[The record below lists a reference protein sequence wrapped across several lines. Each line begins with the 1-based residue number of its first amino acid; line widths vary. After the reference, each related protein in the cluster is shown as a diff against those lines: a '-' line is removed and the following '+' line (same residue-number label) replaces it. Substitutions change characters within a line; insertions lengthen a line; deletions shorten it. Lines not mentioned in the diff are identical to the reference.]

1 LSSLC
6 ALLGHTR
13 QAYYGHK
20 KIAEQGALEAELIV
34 QEVLRHRLLQPR
46 AGTRKLMAMM
56 QQFAREHRISWGRDA
71 LFDLLREHGLLVRKR
86 KRKAQTTF
94 SRHRFKKYKNLI
106 RGFEPTAPN
115 LLWASDITYIP
126 VADSFAYLSLV
137 TDAYSRKIV
146 GYHLS
151 KTLHAEGPVQALQ
164 MALSGCPCTGSLAH
178 HSDRGA
184 QYCCAEYV
192 KMLDDKK
199 IKISMTENGDPLEN
213 AIAERVNGILKGEL
227 LQEKY
232 DSFESAKS
240 GAGKAILVYNS
251 LRLHSSCG
259 MATPD
264 EAHQKEGPLK
274 KHWKSYYKKKEGDM
288 GAG

>member
-34 QEVLRHRLLQPR
+34 QEVLRHRLQQPR
-46 AGTRKLMAMM
+46 AGTRKLMVMM

-71 LFDLLREHGLLVRKR
+71 LFGLLRERGMLVRKR
-86 KRKAQTTF
+86 RRKARTTF
-94 SRHRFKKYKNLI
+94 SMHQFKKHKDLI

-126 VADSFAYLSLV
+126 VADSFSYLSLV
-137 TDAYSRKIV
+137 TDAYSRKIM
-146 GYHLS
+146 GWHLS
-151 KTLHAEGPVQALQ
+151 GTLHAAGPVQALQ
-164 MALSGCPCTGSLAH
+164 MALGGCPDTSGLTH

-184 QYCCAEYV
+184 QYCCADYV
-192 KMLDDKK
+192 KLLDDRG
-199 IKISMTENGDPLEN
+199 IKISMTENGGPLEN

-232 DSFESAKS
+232 SCPQSAQ
-240 GAGKAILVYNS
+240 AGVEKAILVYSS

-264 EAHQKEGPLK
+264 EAHKKEGPLK
-274 KHWKSYYKKKEGDM
+274 KHWKSYYKKKEG
-288 GAG
+288 GVG